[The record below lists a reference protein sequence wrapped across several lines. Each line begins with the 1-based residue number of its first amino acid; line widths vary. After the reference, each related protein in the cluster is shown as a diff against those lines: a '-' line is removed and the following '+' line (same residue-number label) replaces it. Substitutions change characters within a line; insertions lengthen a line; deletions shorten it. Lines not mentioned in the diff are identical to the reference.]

1 MVEGTAL
8 EALPFM
14 ESIVNNRPAHL
25 SDLQSVVKYG
35 IQSGQVRDKR
45 SARVSMP
52 AQVKE
57 VIDGPTKLTKYVWRT
72 DLIAT

>member
-1 MVEGTAL
+1 V
-8 EALPFM
+8 
-14 ESIVNNRPAHL
+14 I
-25 SDLQSVVKYG
+25 KYG

-52 AQVKE
+52 AQVKP

-72 DLIAT
+72 DLIATQ